1 MARKTGPTS
10 ISSKSKPI
18 SSAGILPGMSLLRI
32 AGAQVNLTVGD
43 IDGNLRI
50 ILEAM
55 ERAEEAEADVL
66 LLPELAITGYPP
78 EDLLLRRSF
87 IDENIEALRQVA
99 QASEGT
105 AVVVGF
111 VDRVDGDRHK
121 DDSVE
126 RGLANA
132 AAVVADGAIRGI
144 YHKVLLPNYG
154 VFDEARY
161 FAPGRVP
168 EKLWGI
174 GGVVAGVSVCEDI
187 WSADGPPALQAAA
200 GAKVL
205 LNINGSPYHVG
216 KGADRA
222 ALLAAEAQRSEVP
235 VVYVNM
241 VGGQDELVFDGDS
254 MIFNEEGETLYR
266 AAQFEEEHFVVD
278 VDVADDGHDGG
289 LVSVSERV
297 DKEQPAG
304 TPEISSRLDENAEI
318 YTALVTGLRDY
329 VHKNGFRD
337 VVIGLSGGIDSALT
351 AAIAVDALGPESVH
365 GITMPTRFSSE
376 GSVNHSVELARN
388 LGCRVDEISI
398 EGIFNE
404 FLDALKPIF
413 GDRPFDVAEEN
424 LQARIRGAILMGV
437 SNKFGGMVVPTGN
450 KSEMAVGYATLYG
463 DMVGGFAV
471 LKDVFKTVVYR
482 LSEWRNRDGEVIP
495 RAIIDKPPSAELR
508 PDQKD
513 TDSLPEYDLLDQ
525 ILRRYIELDEAPDV
539 IVAEGFDREVVA
551 RVARMVDRN
560 EYKRRQAAP
569 GVRITQKAFG
579 KDRRLPIT
587 NRFKD

>member
-1 MARKTGPTS
+1 
-10 ISSKSKPI
+10 
-18 SSAGILPGMSLLRI
+18 MSLLRI

-87 IDENIEALRQVA
+87 IDQSIEALRQIA
-99 QASEGT
+99 QVSEQT

-132 AAVVADGAIRGI
+132 AAVVADGGIRGI

-187 WSADGPPALQAAA
+187 WAADGPPALQAAA
-200 GAKVL
+200 GAKIL

-216 KGADRA
+216 KGAERSS
-222 ALLAAEAQRSEVP
+222 LLAAEALRSEVP

-254 MIFNEEGETLYR
+254 MVFDANGEIVYR
-266 AAQFEEEHFVVD
+266 AAQFEQEHFVVD
-278 VDVADDGHDGG
+278 VEVADDEHDGG
-289 LVSVSERV
+289 LVSVSDGRS
-297 DKEQPAG
+297 KTAPPPAL
-304 TPEISSRLDENAEI
+304 EIRPRLDEDAEI
-318 YTALVTGLRDY
+318 YTALVTGLGDY

-351 AAIAVDALGPESVH
+351 AAIAVDALGPDAVR
-365 GITMPTRFSSE
+365 GITMPTRFSSD
-376 GSVNHSVELARN
+376 GSVNHSVDLARN
-388 LGCRVDEISI
+388 LGCRIDEIPI
-398 EGIFNE
+398 EDVFIKFQG
-404 FLDALKPIF
+404 ALEPVF
-413 GDRPFDVAEEN
+413 EDRPFDVAEEN
-424 LQARIRGAILMGV
+424 LQARIRGAILMAV
-437 SNKFGGMVVPTGN
+437 SNKFGGMVVATGN

-463 DMVGGFAV
+463 DMAGGYAV

-513 TDSLPEYDLLDQ
+513 TDSLPEYDVLDG

-539 IVAEGFDREVVA
+539 IVDEGFDPELVA

>member
-1 MARKTGPTS
+1 
-10 ISSKSKPI
+10 
-18 SSAGILPGMSLLRI
+18 MSLLRI

-50 ILEAM
+50 ILDSM

-66 LLPELAITGYPP
+66 LLPELAVTGYPP

-87 IDENIEALRQVA
+87 IDENIEALRRVA
-99 QASEGT
+99 QASERT

-132 AAVVADGAIRGI
+132 AAVVASGAIRGI

-187 WSADGPPALQAAA
+187 WSPDGPPALQAAA
-200 GAKVL
+200 GARVL

-216 KGADRA
+216 KGKQRA
-222 ALLAAEAQRSEVP
+222 ALLAAEAQRSEAP

-254 MIFNEEGETLYR
+254 MIFSAEGETLYR
-266 AAQFEEEHFVVD
+266 AAQFDDEHFVVD
-278 VDVADDGHDGG
+278 VEVADDDHDGG
-289 LVSVSERV
+289 LVSVSGGFT
-297 DKEQPAG
+297 KTKPLP
-304 TPEISSRLDENAEI
+304 TPEIRPRLDGNAEI

-365 GITMPTRFSSE
+365 GITMPTRFSSD
-376 GSVNHSVELARN
+376 GSVNHSVELAKN

-398 EGIFNE
+398 EAIFNE
-404 FLDALKPIF
+404 FLDALSPVF
-413 GDRPFDVAEEN
+413 EDRPFDVAEEN

-437 SNKFGGMVVPTGN
+437 SNKFGGMVIPTGN

-513 TDSLPEYDLLDQ
+513 TDSLPEYDMLDQ

-539 IVAEGFDREVVA
+539 IIEEGFDRETVF

>member
-1 MARKTGPTS
+1 
-10 ISSKSKPI
+10 
-18 SSAGILPGMSLLRI
+18 MSLLRI
-32 AGAQVNLTVGD
+32 AGAQVNVVVGD

-87 IDENIEALRQVA
+87 VDQNIEALRQIA
-99 QASEGT
+99 QASETT

-132 AAVVADGAIRGI
+132 AAVLADGGIRGI

-187 WSADGPPALQAAA
+187 WAADGPPALQAEA
-200 GAKVL
+200 GAKIL

-216 KGADRA
+216 KGVERA
-222 ALLAAEAQRSEVP
+222 ALLAGEAQRSGVP

-254 MIFNEEGETLYR
+254 MIFDGNGELIFR
-266 AAQFEEEHFVVD
+266 AAQFDEEHFVVD
-278 VDVADDGHDGG
+278 VEVADDEHDGG
-289 LVSVSERV
+289 LVSVSGGRAKTV
-297 DKEQPAG
+297 AVP
-304 TPEISSRLDENAEI
+304 TPEIKPSLDENAEI

-329 VHKNGFRD
+329 VGKNGFLD

-351 AAIAVDALGPESVH
+351 AAIAVDALGPDAVR
-365 GITMPTRFSSE
+365 GITMPTGFSSE
-376 GSVNHSVELARN
+376 GSVNHSVDLAKN
-388 LGCRVDEISI
+388 LGCRIDEIPI
-398 EGIFNE
+398 ESVFSE
-404 FLDALKPIF
+404 FQDALAPVF
-413 GDRPFDVAEEN
+413 EGTEFDVAEEN
-424 LQARIRGAILMGV
+424 LQARIRGAILMAV
-437 SNKFGGMVVPTGN
+437 SNKFGGMVVTTGN

-463 DMVGGFAV
+463 DMAGGYAV

-482 LSEWRNRDGEVIP
+482 LSKWRNRDGEVIP
-495 RAIIDKPPSAELR
+495 WATINKPPSAELR

-513 TDSLPEYDLLDQ
+513 TDSLPEYDVLDA
-525 ILRRYIELDEAPDV
+525 ILRRYIELDEAPEV
-539 IVAEGFDREVVA
+539 IVAEGFDRELVA

-569 GVRITQKAFG
+569 GVRITRKAFG

>member
-1 MARKTGPTS
+1 
-10 ISSKSKPI
+10 
-18 SSAGILPGMSLLRI
+18 MSLLRI

-87 IDENIEALRQVA
+87 VDQNIEALHEIA
-99 QASEGT
+99 QASERT

-132 AAVVADGAIRGI
+132 AAVLADGAIRGI

-174 GGVVAGVSVCEDI
+174 GGAVAGVSVCEDI
-187 WSADGPPALQAAA
+187 WSADGPPALQAEA
-200 GAKVL
+200 GAGVL

-216 KGADRA
+216 KGTQRA
-222 ALLAAEAQRSEVP
+222 ALLAGEAQRSEVP

-254 MIFNEEGETLYR
+254 MVFDADGEIIYR

-278 VDVADDGHDGG
+278 VEVTDDGHDGG
-289 LVSVSERV
+289 LVSVSDGV
-297 DKEQPAG
+297 TKATQL
-304 TPEISSRLDENAEI
+304 TVPEIRERLDENAEI

-329 VHKNGFRD
+329 VRKNGFRD

-351 AAIAVDALGPESVH
+351 AAIAVDALGPDAVR

-376 GSVNHSVELARN
+376 GSVNHSVDLAKN
-388 LGCRVDEISI
+388 LGCRIDEIPI
-398 EGIFNE
+398 EDIFGE
-404 FLDALKPIF
+404 FLGALKPVF
-413 GDRPFDVAEEN
+413 EDRPFDVAEEN
-424 LQARIRGAILMGV
+424 LQARIRGAIIMAV
-437 SNKFGGMVVPTGN
+437 SNKFGGMVVATGN

-463 DMVGGFAV
+463 DMAGGYAV

-482 LSEWRNRDGEVIP
+482 LSGWRNRDGEVIP
-495 RAIIDKPPSAELR
+495 RAIIDKPPLAELR

-513 TDSLPEYDLLDQ
+513 TDSLPEYDVLDG

-539 IVAEGFDREVVA
+539 IVAEGFDPDLVS

>member
-1 MARKTGPTS
+1 M
-10 ISSKSKPI
+10 SS
-18 SSAGILPGMSLLRI
+18 LRI
-32 AGAQVNLTVGD
+32 AGAQVNLVVGD
-43 IDGNLRI
+43 IDGNLKI

-55 ERAEEAEADVL
+55 EQAEEAQADVL

-87 IDENIEALRQVA
+87 IDQNLEALRQIA
-99 QASEGT
+99 QASEKT

-132 AAVVADGAIRGI
+132 AAVVADGGIRGI

-161 FAPGRVP
+161 FAPGRMP

-174 GGVVAGVSVCEDI
+174 GGVVTGVSVCEDI
-187 WSADGPPALQAAA
+187 WSADGPPALQAEA
-200 GAKVL
+200 GAQAL

-216 KGADRA
+216 KGEQRS
-222 ALLAAEAQRSEVP
+222 ALLAAEALRSEVP

-254 MIFNEEGETLYR
+254 MVFDADGELIYR
-266 AAQFEEEHFVVD
+266 AAQFEEEHFVIDVPVD
-278 VDVADDGHDGG
+278 ESDFDGG
-289 LVSVSERV
+289 LVAVSDGSAHEDAPVSV
-297 DKEQPAG
+297 
-304 TPEISSRLDENAEI
+304 PEIRPRLDEDAEI

-329 VHKNGFRD
+329 VSKNGFRD
-337 VVIGLSGGIDSALT
+337 VVIALSGGIDSALT
-351 AAIAVDALGPESVH
+351 AAIAVDALGPDAVR
-365 GITMPTRFSSE
+365 GITMPTRFSSD

-388 LGCRVDEISI
+388 LGCRIDEISI
-398 EGIFNE
+398 EGVFGE
-404 FLDALKPIF
+404 FVAALGPVF
-413 GDRPFDVAEEN
+413 EGTEFDVAEEN
-424 LQARIRGAILMGV
+424 LQARIRGVIVMAV
-437 SNKFGGMVVPTGN
+437 SNKFGGMVVTTGN

-463 DMVGGFAV
+463 DMAGGYAP

-495 RAIIDKPPSAELR
+495 WATINKPPSAELR

-513 TDSLPEYDLLDQ
+513 TDSLPEYDVLDG

-539 IVAEGFDREVVA
+539 IVSEGFDPELVA

-560 EYKRRQAAP
+560 EYKRRQSAP